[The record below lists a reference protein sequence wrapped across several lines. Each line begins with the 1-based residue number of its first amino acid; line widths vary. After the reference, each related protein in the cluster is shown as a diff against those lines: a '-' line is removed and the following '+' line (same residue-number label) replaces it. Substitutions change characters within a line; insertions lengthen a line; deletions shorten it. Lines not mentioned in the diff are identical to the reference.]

1 MTPEKIKTILDT
13 IRSLKEKEGLRIY
26 DTHVHP
32 YDVMGVL
39 HYKKYHSADSG
50 RSIDISDK
58 FGILEFFKFG
68 KIVNIV
74 SPFYYKF
81 FGSSVHSI
89 IRKMFGGRNTQSILD
104 EMEHS
109 FVDYCT
115 LLPIEPWLTTD
126 FIYNNFQNEKF
137 LLVGSFDI
145 VNDTLDEIKR
155 KLEVYIH
162 HHKIVGIKLHP
173 NLQGFLPQPSANPP
187 AIKEKLEYIYSQ
199 AAENKKYLLFH
210 AGISFFTDKVSEDY
224 MHLERRRDNALLR
237 HFIDE
242 DGNSEIL
249 GKYNV
254 PIIFAHLGHFGLS
267 KINYQVLKLII
278 QRYKDIYFDT
288 SGVSPKMLTDMG
300 NIVTSQRIVFG
311 SDALYNSMRHS
322 VLFTYEGAAKMQ
334 NGEKLNDIFF
344 NIFGLNYSAKIL
356 KNNNFS

>member
-1 MTPEKIKTILDT
+1 MTPEKIKTILDA
-13 IRSLKEKEGLRIY
+13 IRNLKEKEGLRIY

-39 HYKKYHSADSG
+39 HYKKYHNADTK
-50 RSIDISDK
+50 RNIDINDK

-81 FGSSVHSI
+81 FGGSVHNI
-89 IRKMFGGRNTQSILD
+89 IIKMFHERGVQNIVK
-104 EMEHS
+104 EMKNS
-109 FVDYCT
+109 LIDSCT
-115 LLPIEPWLTTD
+115 LLPIEPWLSTD
-126 FIYNNFQNEKF
+126 FIYNNFKNEKF

-145 VNDTLDEIKR
+145 IHDTLDEIKR
-155 KLEVYIH
+155 KLEIYIRH
-162 HHKIVGIKLHP
+162 YKIVGIKLHP
-173 NLQGFLPQPSANPP
+173 NLQGFLPQPSDNPP

-199 AAENKKYLLFH
+199 AAENRKYLLFH

-224 MHLERRRDNALLR
+224 VHLKRGKDNALLS
-237 HFIDE
+237 HFIEE

-249 GKYNV
+249 GKYDV

-288 SGVSPKMLTDMG
+288 SGVSPKLLTDMG
-300 NIVTSQRIVFG
+300 DIVGSQRIVFG

-322 VLFTYEGAAKMQ
+322 VLFTYEGAAKMR
-334 NGEKLNDIFF
+334 NGEKLNDILL
-344 NIFGLNYSAKIL
+344 NILGLNYSTKIL
-356 KNNNFS
+356 KK